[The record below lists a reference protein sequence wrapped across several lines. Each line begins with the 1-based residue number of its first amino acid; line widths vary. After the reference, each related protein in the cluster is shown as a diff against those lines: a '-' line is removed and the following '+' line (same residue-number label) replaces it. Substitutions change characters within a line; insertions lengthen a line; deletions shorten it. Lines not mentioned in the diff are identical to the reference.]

1 MGDFLIRLRAAPGI
15 DAIKALR
22 GMLKAAWRHHKLR
35 CISIIE
41 EKREAPTRKPKETL
55 KQTTR
60 LKEKQYEHVKT
71 KRNP

>member
-22 GMLKAAWRHHKLR
+22 GILKAAWRHNKLR

-41 EKREAPTRKPKETL
+41 EKQEAPTSKPEKTLTTEHQINGET
-55 KQTTR
+55 R
-60 LKEKQYEHVKT
+60 
-71 KRNP
+71 